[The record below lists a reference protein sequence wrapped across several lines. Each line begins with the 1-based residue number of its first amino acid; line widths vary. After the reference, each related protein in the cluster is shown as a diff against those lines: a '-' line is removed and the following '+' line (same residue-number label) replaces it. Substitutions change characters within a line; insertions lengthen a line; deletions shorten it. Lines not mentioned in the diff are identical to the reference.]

1 MVEIILFFLVLA
13 IVFGFI
19 DAQYKIQD
27 RSSCSRL
34 YSSRN
39 LFTFLFTDRY

>member
-1 MVEIILFFLVLA
+1 MIEIILFFLFVS
-13 IVFGFI
+13 IIFGFI

-34 YSSRN
+34 YSSKN

>member
-13 IVFGFI
+13 IVSGFV
-19 DAQYKIQD
+19 DAQYKIHD
-27 RSSCSRL
+27 RSSCRRL